1 MNLTIRKMHPNEYPL
16 LGDFLYQAI
25 YQPDTTNLAP
35 KSIINKPELQVYI
48 KDFGR
53 QRMIIAFV
61 PGLIIELSEQCGC
74 VISMDTAVLTM
85 LQLSLLSRFLTNI
98 KNGDSHCIDE

>member
-35 KSIINKPELQVYI
+35 KSIINNPELQVYI
-48 KDFGR
+48 QDFGR

-61 PGLIIELSEQCGC
+61 PRLIIELSEQCGC

-85 LQLSLLSRFLTNI
+85 LQLSLLSWFLTNI
-98 KNGDSHCIDE
+98 KKWG